1 MSRLLIAALAISF
14 VACGGPSQT
23 TQASQTVPTDL
34 GSVDF
39 PTSGSGDAQAHFLR
53 GTALLHSFGFE
64 DAAFEFVQAQEL
76 DPNFAMAY
84 WGEALSYNH
93 PLQRFQEW
101 DLPKAALER
110 LGPDREARLA
120 AAPTDREKGFV
131 GAVDTLFFGDG
142 EETDRRVAYA
152 DAMGQLA
159 EQYPGDLEVQA
170 FYALSLLAA
179 ARDYGYEPYRTNVKA
194 GAIALRIFHENPDHP
209 GAAHYI
215 IHAFDDPIHAA
226 IALPAADRFAAIS
239 PGVVHAL
246 HMPSHIFIQ
255 AGMWDRVSSSNDAS
269 YAAAITLFETQDTI
283 ESDTQRYFNARNL
296 THALDWGQYGDLQR
310 GDYAKAWQA
319 VENGR
324 MVMDQTD
331 AELAQ
336 QRAAVLWPRYVI
348 ETEDW
353 QPIDV
358 REPAAVAS
366 HLANGL
372 SAARTG
378 DFAAAEAAAAE
389 LKAMDGAVAGINHR
403 GVMAAIHAARGLAD
417 AAVALMDEAIEM
429 AENRGAPR
437 GAPTPVK
444 PAHELYG
451 EILLELER
459 PEEAMAQFERSL
471 LRTPN
476 RTLALRGLAR
486 ASIAT
491 GDPDTAREQYQKIVN
506 QWRGDDD
513 AAVIQEARAFLAG
526 S

>member
-1 MSRLLIAALAISF
+1 M
-14 VACGGPSQT
+14 
-23 TQASQTVPTDL
+23 
-34 GSVDF
+34 
-39 PTSGSGDAQAHFLR
+39 
-53 GTALLHSFGFE
+53 
-64 DAAFEFVQAQEL
+64 
-76 DPNFAMAY
+76 
-84 WGEALSYNH
+84 
-93 PLQRFQEW
+93 
-101 DLPKAALER
+101 
-110 LGPDREARLA
+110 
-120 AAPTDREKGFV
+120 
-131 GAVDTLFFGDG
+131 
-142 EETDRRVAYA
+142 
-152 DAMGQLA
+152 
-159 EQYPGDLEVQA
+159 
-170 FYALSLLAA
+170 
-179 ARDYGYEPYRTNVKA
+179 
-194 GAIALRIFHENPDHP
+194 
-209 GAAHYI
+209 
-215 IHAFDDPIHAA
+215 
-226 IALPAADRFAAIS
+226 
-239 PGVVHAL
+239 
-246 HMPSHIFIQ
+246 
-255 AGMWDRVSSSNDAS
+255 
-269 YAAAITLFETQDTI
+269 
-283 ESDTQRYFNARNL
+283 
-296 THALDWGQYGDLQR
+296 
-310 GDYAKAWQA
+310 
-319 VENGR
+319 
-324 MVMDQTD
+324 
-331 AELAQ
+331 
-336 QRAAVLWPRYVI
+336 LWPRYVI

-378 DFAAAEAAAAE
+378 NFAAAEAAADE

-403 GVMAAIHAARGLAD
+403 GVMAAVHAAQGLAD

-459 PEEAMAQFERSL
+459 PAKAVAQFERSL

-506 QWRGDDD
+506 QWRGGDD